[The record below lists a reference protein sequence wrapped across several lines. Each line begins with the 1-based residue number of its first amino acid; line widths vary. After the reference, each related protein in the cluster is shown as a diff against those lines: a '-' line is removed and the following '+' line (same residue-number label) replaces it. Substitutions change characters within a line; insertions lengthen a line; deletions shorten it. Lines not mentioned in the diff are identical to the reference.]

1 MKYLYLI
8 LAVCIITACNQNG
21 KKANETS
28 ADTSMPV
35 TPVIEQKDSLSAEGN
50 AQADTLL
57 LQTSHTI
64 LTTLKQKD
72 FQTLSGFIHP
82 GWQLLFSPYAYIDT
96 THSQVLSPYE
106 LQAAAKK
113 SSVLT
118 WGTYD
123 GSGEPIKMNIFQ
135 YFDKF
140 VYNKDYLNA
149 KEKSVNKFIAGGNS
163 LNNLKGIY
171 PGSDF
176 TEFYFPGFDPKYDG
190 MDWQTLRLVFRKENN
205 KLYLIAIVHDQWTI

>member
-1 MKYLYLI
+1 MKYVYLI
-8 LAVCIITACNQNG
+8 LAACMVSACNQNS
-21 KKANETS
+21 KKTNETS
-28 ADTSMPV
+28 ADTSQPL
-35 TPVIEQKDSLSAEGN
+35 TPVIENADSLSIGGN

-64 LTTLKQKD
+64 LTALKQKD

-82 GWQLLFSPYAYIDT
+82 AWQLLFSPYAHIDT
-96 THSQVLSPYE
+96 AHSQVLSPYE
-106 LQAAAKK
+106 LLAAAKK
-113 SSVLT
+113 LSVLT

-123 GSGEPIKMNIFQ
+123 GSGDPIKMNISQ

-149 KEKSVNKFIAGGNS
+149 KERAVNKFLGSGNS
-163 LNNLKGIY
+163 LNNLKEVY
-171 PGSDF
+171 PDADF

-190 MDWQTLRLVFRKENN
+190 MDWQTLRLVFRKGND
-205 KLYLIAIVHDQWTI
+205 KLYLVAIVHDQWTI